1 MAVPCQPQQPGPLL
15 QRRPMLAVA
24 LRLVESQAQALCRQA
39 LRAELALVGSLTL
52 VPRARRFPTLKPRF
66 AVCLQPE
73 EEAAGG
79 PPRVASELMAAVLRS

>member
-1 MAVPCQPQQPGPLL
+1 
-15 QRRPMLAVA
+15 MLAVA

-66 AVCLQPE
+66 AWVCLQPE